1 MRPVGWK
8 QLLRS
13 SETAVVCHRS
23 CSNQWALWRRS
34 GGDRRIRRTGTWREC
49 CARDGTVGVAQYVI
63 PTLQGTEGRVNARET
78 GAGCNDWI
86 SWAIIILSGQSRQ
99 RGDTPWRKSRDLALL
114 RSLLRFPGA
123 AATGDQPHSPWF
135 IAQTMTQRRSA
146 KTNPSRVTISP
157 V

>member
-1 MRPVGWK
+1 MHPVGWT
-8 QLLRS
+8 QLLYS
-13 SETAVVCHRS
+13 VETAVVGHRS

-86 SWAIIILSGQSRQ
+86 SWGNNYSVWPGPAAHASRSQ
-99 RGDTPWRKSRDLALL
+99 ENRAFT
-114 RSLLRFPGA
+114 
-123 AATGDQPHSPWF
+123 H
-135 IAQTMTQRRSA
+135 
-146 KTNPSRVTISP
+146 KTIPTFCNA
-157 V
+157 

>member
-34 GGDRRIRRTGTWREC
+34 GGDRRITRTGTRREC

-78 GAGCNDWI
+78 GVCCNDWI
-86 SWAIIILSGQSRQ
+86 SWGNNYSVWPVTT
-99 RGDTPWRKSRDLALL
+99 RGDTPRGKSR
-114 RSLLRFPGA
+114 
-123 AATGDQPHSPWF
+123 
-135 IAQTMTQRRSA
+135 
-146 KTNPSRVTISP
+146 N
-157 V
+157 